1 MMPASALSPVTRL
14 TLLSLM
20 LFASGCAG
28 LTPREAGQAQKL
40 REAGISETE
49 MGTKNGWISG
59 PLNIIPGVGNFYLA
73 TGKDSSS
80 QIIYG
85 ILNIIPGWLLWPV
98 TCAWSAARARLRA
111 TVVWQPRY
119 QHRSGRT
126 VCAGRRRQARRA
138 RSGQATGNP
147 LPIEAG
153 QCAAAS
159 AR

>member
-1 MMPASALSPVTRL
+1 MPTSARPSVARL
-14 TLLSLM
+14 ALLSLVV
-20 LFASGCAG
+20 LATGCAG
-28 LTPREAGQAQKL
+28 LTPREAGQAKQL

-98 TCAWSAARARLRA
+98 TCAWSVPQAAIDAGNINRRQ
-111 TVVWQPRY
+111 TVVY
-119 QHRSGRT
+119 FFDTEEGRKEYERLKAAH
-126 VCAGRRRQARRA
+126 AGD
-138 RSGQATGNP
+138 P
-147 LPIEAG
+147 
-153 QCAAAS
+153 AAK
-159 AR
+159 